1 MGGVSLLYSA
11 LQPQT
16 GDVQTA
22 GEAVHAAAHRVVRLP
37 QRLVDRRD
45 HKVLQHLDVLGIDR
59 LGLDGERGDL
69 LLAVCRSADGT
80 AADARCEG
88 GLLDLLLSLRHLLLH
103 LHELLLHLHLLRRLS
118 RAVREAAARAVTLCH
133 IRIPPDVT

>member
-1 MGGVSLLYSA
+1 MFRPLVKLFK
-11 LQPQT
+11 
-16 GDVQTA
+16 
-22 GEAVHAAAHRVVRLP
+22 RLS
-37 QRLVDRRD
+37 DRRD
-45 HKVLQHLDVLGIDR
+45 HEVLQHLDVLGIDR

-80 AADARCEG
+80 ASDARGEG